1 MKAYLLAATAATIT
15 LATSV
20 QAQEAA
26 PTDVAAVDTEDAAP
40 AEIVVT
46 AQKRAERLQ
55 DVPVALSVISG
66 DAIANQGGVNIEN
79 AQYLVPSLNF
89 RKSGTTLNQFLF
101 LRGIGTANFSI
112 AAEPSVSAV
121 LDGVV
126 LSTAGEAFADLVD
139 VERVEVLR
147 GPQGTLFGK
156 NASAGVI
163 NIVSKRPTDAL
174 EGFGEAGYFFGE
186 GTEYRLRGG
195 VNVPFSPTVA
205 GRFTGFY
212 GDYEGNV
219 RNVAPNVASRVN
231 GYEHYGFRGVIE
243 AEASDSLD
251 ITLIGDWRK
260 SDDDC
265 CAEIIGGP
273 PLTAAGAV
281 NTANLALIQTVLPTL
296 RGDKTKRIAQ
306 NLVTATEEESYGLSL
321 QADLDVG
328 AAGTITSIT
337 AHRWFDNV
345 EIRDGD
351 FLPRAYVG
359 FAQLHDVGPQESKTF
374 SQELRLTSPGG
385 QALEYVLG
393 GYFSRNKNVRT
404 FTRNDIVCTAAAGVT
419 LPAGVLTPC
428 GTAGLTAPSTFPS
441 GTATFGSTFE
451 NLAAFGQLTYN
462 VTDALRLIGGL
473 RYTQDDLDV
482 FHRRVTTLA
491 GPGINPNFDQG
502 VQDRFVQ
509 LLATTPGLNPNTAA
523 TQAVAASNGQPWRD
537 SSSKNNL
544 SGRAGIQYDLS
555 DDNMV
560 YATYARGYKGPA
572 FNVFFNM
579 NPLSTN
585 RINAETADSYEI
597 GLKNTL
603 LDGALVLNLAGFYAK
618 YKNFQAN
625 NPDVVAGVVTT
636 RLTNAGTVSTR
647 GVEADL
653 IARPTDNWS
662 LTGGFAYTDAKID
675 RFRAPVG
682 APANQIIPN
691 GTQLTSAPKFK
702 ASLTSDTDIETG
714 GFANI
719 FFGGSLAY
727 QSKQLTQLS
736 PDPIVRATTTVD
748 AYALVDLQA
757 GLEDPDERW
766 KLSFLVRN
774 AFDQDFAAAIQTG
787 GPAGSYRF
795 QRPREANRYYGL
807 SLRVNFGGQ

>member
-1 MKAYLLAATAATIT
+1 MIKTYLLAASATIAM
-15 LATSV
+15 ATSA
-20 QAQEAA
+20 QAQE
-26 PTDVAAVDTEDAAP
+26 VAADATIEDAAP

-139 VERVEVLR
+139 IERVEVLR

-163 NIVSKRPTDAL
+163 NIVSKRPTDAF

-186 GTEYRLRGG
+186 GAEYRLRGG
-195 VNVPFSPTVA
+195 VNVPFSPTVR

-212 GDYEGNV
+212 GDYDGNI

-231 GYEHYGFRGVIE
+231 GYEHYGFRGVVE
-243 AEASDSLD
+243 AEAGEKLEL
-251 ITLIGDWRK
+251 TLIGDWRK

-273 PLTAAGAV
+273 PLTAAGGV

-296 RGDKTKRIAQ
+296 RGDETRRIAQ
-306 NLVTATEEESYGLSL
+306 NLVTATEEESYGISL

-328 AAGTITSIT
+328 AAGTLTSIT
-337 AHRWFDNV
+337 AHRWFDNN

-351 FLPRAYVG
+351 FLPTAYVG
-359 FAQLHDVGPQESKTF
+359 FVQLHDVGPQNSKTF

-385 QALEYVLG
+385 QALEYVVG
-393 GYFSRNKNVRT
+393 AYYSRNKNERT
-404 FTRNDIVCTAAAGVT
+404 FTRNDIACAAAPGAT

-428 GTAGLTAPSTFPS
+428 GTAGLTATSTFPS
-441 GTATFGSTFE
+441 GSADFGSTFK
-451 NLAAFGQLTYN
+451 NAAVFGQATFN
-462 VTDALRLIGGL
+462 VTEALRLIGGL
-473 RYTQDDLDV
+473 RYTHDELDV
-482 FHRRVTTLA
+482 FHIRRTTLA
-491 GPGINPNFDQG
+491 GPGINPNFDAG
-502 VQDRFVQ
+502 VFNNG
-509 LLATTPGLNPNTAA
+509 ATDPLTGAFIPGP
-523 TQAVAASNGQPWRD
+523 SNGIPFTAT
-537 SSSKNNL
+537 SKKDNL
-544 SGRAGIQYDLS
+544 SGRAGVQYDLS

-572 FNVFFNM
+572 YNIFYNM
-579 NPLSTN
+579 NAASAN
-585 RINAETADSYEI
+585 RISAETADSFEV

-625 NPDVVAGVVTT
+625 NPDLVAGVVTT

-647 GVEADL
+647 GFEADL

-675 RFRAPVG
+675 SFRVPPG
-682 APANQIIPN
+682 APANQIIPD

-702 ASLTSDTDIETG
+702 ASMTSNTDVETG
-714 GFANI
+714 WFANL
-719 FFGGSLAY
+719 FFGGSLSY

-736 PDPIVRATTTVD
+736 PDPIVRAATTVGS
-748 AYALVDLQA
+748 YALADIQA
-757 GLEDPDERW
+757 GLVDPDDRW

-774 AFDQDFAAAIQTG
+774 LFDESFAAAIQTG
-787 GPAGSYRF
+787 GPGGSYRY
-795 QRPREANRYYGL
+795 QIPREADRYYGV
-807 SLRVNFGGQ
+807 SLRFNFGGQ